1 MRASDFDE
9 RRNRLDVSRYAPP
22 QYRVPAG
29 EATIRPVLER
39 LSRGISQDD
48 PNSAFALSVPPA
60 EPIHVQD
67 ASPSPKIPLSVTERL
82 AVAIGLAAVLATV
95 SVTFLQSNAEHPA
108 SAVSAG
114 TSKTAET
121 SDLADRPKKVHTV
134 TLRPQT
140 TMAAEAQSSTVA
152 KQLAPPSAQ
161 SGASVAD
168 RIEAVGTKPAQPR
181 REAELALAAPLTM
194 WAMFPAAP
202 ASGPWSSST
211 EPPDAKDV
219 KDAPERTAS
228 VPHPKAKATKHV
240 RRNSGHR
247 TRPQQAQSAAAKPQ
261 LAKQAAAPAETQ
273 TNAAQPIKKFP
284 LQAALD
290 AIFGNRGGSNDSAS
304 GSAAPTTGG
313 AAFR

>member
-1 MRASDFDE
+1 MRASDFVE
-9 RRNRLDVSRYAPP
+9 RKYHRDVSRYAPP

-29 EATIRPVLER
+29 EATIRPILER

-48 PNSAFALSVPPA
+48 PNSAFALSLPPA

-67 ASPSPKIPLSVTERL
+67 ASPSPKISLSMTERL
-82 AVAIGLAAVLATV
+82 AVVMGLAAVLATV
-95 SVTFLQSNAEHPA
+95 SVTFLQTNAEHPA
-108 SAVSAG
+108 SAASAG

-121 SDLADRPKKVHTV
+121 FDIADKPKKVHTV
-134 TLRPQT
+134 TLRPET
-140 TMAAEAQSSTVA
+140 TMVAEAQSSTVA
-152 KQLAPPSAQ
+152 KQPAPPSAQ

-168 RIEAVGTKPAQPR
+168 RIEAVGMKPAQPR
-181 REAELALAAPLTM
+181 PEAERALTAPLAT

-202 ASGPWSSST
+202 ASGPWSAAT
-211 EPPDAKDV
+211 EPADVNDV

-228 VPHPKAKATKHV
+228 VPHRQAKATKHV
-240 RRNSGHR
+240 RHNSR
-247 TRPQQAQSAAAKPQ
+247 RRARPQQAQSAAAKPQ
-261 LAKQAAAPAETQ
+261 QAAAPAETQ

-290 AIFGNRGGSNDSAS
+290 AIFGNRDDSKNSAS
-304 GSAAPTTGG
+304 GSAASATSG